1 MLRIVLGSAASIPGF
16 HSHIRHGRQDLKFWN
31 PLTVLLQDIFKF

>member
-16 HSHIRHGRQDLKFWN
+16 HSHGRQDLKFWN